1 MYEINQYRDAYIEV
15 QLHCLEKISTHA
27 NLRFCFNVSQFSN
40 IFSVPLTVL
49 NCPQVL
55 DGAGLD
61 VDFLISSPS
70 GQVLY
75 SDYRKSDGVH
85 T

>member
-1 MYEINQYRDAYIEV
+1 MTWV
-15 QLHCLEKISTHA
+15 LHVYFELLYLYH
-27 NLRFCFNVSQFSN
+27 
-40 IFSVPLTVL
+40 
-49 NCPQVL
+49 PQVL

-70 GQVLY
+70 GDLLF
-75 SDYRKSDGVH
+75 SDHHKSDGVH